1 MTNINLKKKDIVSD
15 LSKKIGFS
23 SNYSKKIIDDL
34 IDIILVNI
42 KTGNFN
48 LKDIG
53 TFKTI
58 SKKERLGRNPKTKK
72 EYIISNYLS
81 FSVISFRTL
90 QDLYNLVSFK
100 ISSNLRKN
108 GQNVIPIF
116 HTKYYKGA
124 FRDSIYLFS

>member
-1 MTNINLKKKDIVSD
+1 MTNINLKKKDIVKD

-34 IDIILVNI
+34 IHIILINI

-53 TFKTI
+53 TFKII

-72 EYIISNYLS
+72 EYIMSKIK
-81 FSVISFRTL
+81 SVTFTPSKIL
-90 QDLYNLVSFK
+90 LNLVNK
-100 ISSNLRKN
+100 I
-108 GQNVIPIF
+108 
-116 HTKYYKGA
+116 
-124 FRDSIYLFS
+124 

>member
-1 MTNINLKKKDIVSD
+1 MTNINLKKKDIVKD

-34 IDIILVNI
+34 IHIILINI

-53 TFKTI
+53 TFKII

-72 EYIISNYLS
+72 EYIISKRK
-81 FSVISFRTL
+81 SVTFTQS
-90 QDLYNLVSFK
+90 K
-100 ISSNLRKN
+100 ILL
-108 GQNVIPIF
+108 NVVNKI
-116 HTKYYKGA
+116 
-124 FRDSIYLFS
+124 

>member
-1 MTNINLKKKDIVSD
+1 VTNINLKKKDIVKD

-34 IDIILVNI
+34 IHIILINI

-53 TFKTI
+53 TFKII

-72 EYIISNYLS
+72 EYIISKRK
-81 FSVISFRTL
+81 SVTFTPSKIL
-90 QDLYNLVSFK
+90 LNLVNK
-100 ISSNLRKN
+100 I
-108 GQNVIPIF
+108 
-116 HTKYYKGA
+116 
-124 FRDSIYLFS
+124 

>member
-1 MTNINLKKKDIVSD
+1 VTNINLKKKDIVKD

-34 IDIILVNI
+34 IHIILINI

-53 TFKTI
+53 TFKII

-72 EYIISNYLS
+72 EYIISKRK
-81 FSVISFRTL
+81 SVTFTPS
-90 QDLYNLVSFK
+90 K
-100 ISSNLRKN
+100 ILL
-108 GQNVIPIF
+108 NVVNKI
-116 HTKYYKGA
+116 
-124 FRDSIYLFS
+124 

>member
-1 MTNINLKKKDIVSD
+1 MTNINLKKKDIVKD

-34 IDIILVNI
+34 IHIILINI

-53 TFKTI
+53 TFKII

-72 EYIISNYLS
+72 EYIISKRK
-81 FSVISFRTL
+81 SVTFTPS
-90 QDLYNLVSFK
+90 K
-100 ISSNLRKN
+100 ILL
-108 GQNVIPIF
+108 NVVNKI
-116 HTKYYKGA
+116 
-124 FRDSIYLFS
+124 

>member
-1 MTNINLKKKDIVSD
+1 MTNINLKKKDIAKD

-34 IDIILVNI
+34 IDIILINI

-53 TFKTI
+53 TFKII

-72 EYIISNYLS
+72 EYIISKRK
-81 FSVISFRTL
+81 SVTFTPSKIL
-90 QDLYNLVSFK
+90 LNLVNK
-100 ISSNLRKN
+100 I
-108 GQNVIPIF
+108 
-116 HTKYYKGA
+116 
-124 FRDSIYLFS
+124 

>member
-1 MTNINLKKKDIVSD
+1 MTNINLKKKDIVKD

-34 IDIILVNI
+34 IHIILINI

-53 TFKTI
+53 TFKII

-72 EYIISNYLS
+72 EYIISKRK
-81 FSVISFRTL
+81 SVTFTPSKIL
-90 QDLYNLVSFK
+90 LNLVNK
-100 ISSNLRKN
+100 I
-108 GQNVIPIF
+108 
-116 HTKYYKGA
+116 
-124 FRDSIYLFS
+124 

>member
-1 MTNINLKKKDIVSD
+1 VTNINLKKKDIVSD

-72 EYIISNYLS
+72 EYIISKRK
-81 FSVISFRTL
+81 SVTFTPS
-90 QDLYNLVSFK
+90 K
-100 ISSNLRKN
+100 ILLNIVNK
-108 GQNVIPIF
+108 I
-116 HTKYYKGA
+116 
-124 FRDSIYLFS
+124 

>member
-72 EYIISNYLS
+72 EYIISKRK
-81 FSVISFRTL
+81 SVTFTPS
-90 QDLYNLVSFK
+90 K
-100 ISSNLRKN
+100 ILLNIVNK
-108 GQNVIPIF
+108 I
-116 HTKYYKGA
+116 
-124 FRDSIYLFS
+124 